1 MPPFWADHVNLPV
14 PISGNFI
21 DQITFSHALTKLIVC
36 LTGMPGAGKSTIADG
51 LKPKGYE
58 IINMGNAVREEA
70 RRRNLEPTRSNLGKL
85 MLELREKNG
94 PGAVAELIKN
104 QIESSSSNVI
114 LIDGLRSNDEIS
126 VLRKFGNVKLLAIHA
141 STDTRFDFLQKR
153 GRSDD
158 PQTKEHFEE
167 RDSRELGVGI
177 SNSIAL
183 SDHAITNIGLTK
195 DELIS
200 SAYQIIQSWTE

>member
-1 MPPFWADHVNLPV
+1 
-14 PISGNFI
+14 
-21 DQITFSHALTKLIVC
+21 
-36 LTGMPGAGKSTIADG
+36 MPGAGKSTIAEG
-51 LKPKGYE
+51 LKPKGYD

-70 RRRNLEPTRSNLGKL
+70 AKRNLEPTSSNLGKL

-94 PGAVAELIKN
+94 PGAIAELVKP
-104 QIESSSSNVI
+104 QIESSIANVI
-114 LIDGLRSNDEIS
+114 LIDGVRSNDEIQ

-158 PQTKEHFEE
+158 PQTKDNFDE
-167 RDSRELGVGI
+167 RDNRELGVGI

-183 SDHAITNIGLTK
+183 SDYAISNISLTK
-195 DELIS
+195 DELIET
-200 SAYQIIQSWTE
+200 AFKIIQSWIE

>member
-1 MPPFWADHVNLPV
+1 M
-14 PISGNFI
+14 
-21 DQITFSHALTKLIVC
+21 TKLIVC

-51 LKPKGYE
+51 LKLKGYD
-58 IINMGNAVREEA
+58 IINMGNTVREEA
-70 RRRNLEPTRSNLGKL
+70 KKRNLEPSRSNLGKL

-94 PGAVAELIKN
+94 PGAVAELIKPE
-104 QIESSSSNVI
+104 IESSTSNVI
-114 LIDGLRSNDEIS
+114 LIDGIRSNDEIE
-126 VLRKFGNVKLLAIHA
+126 VLRKIGNVKLLAIHA

-167 RDSRELGVGI
+167 RDNRELGVGI

-183 SDHAITNIGLTK
+183 SDYAISNIGLTK
-195 DELIS
+195 DELIE
-200 SAYQIIQSWTE
+200 SAYEIIQSWVE

>member
-1 MPPFWADHVNLPV
+1 M
-14 PISGNFI
+14 
-21 DQITFSHALTKLIVC
+21 LTKLIVC
-36 LTGMPGAGKSTIADG
+36 LTGMPGAGKSTIAEG

-70 RRRNLEPTRSNLGKL
+70 KKRNLESTRDNLGKL

-94 PGAVAELIKN
+94 PGAIAELVKP
-104 QIESSSSNVI
+104 QIESSIANVI
-114 LIDGLRSNDEIS
+114 LIDGVRSNDEIQ
-126 VLRKFGNVKLLAIHA
+126 VLKKFGTVKLLAVHA

-167 RDSRELGVGI
+167 RDNREMGVGI

-183 SDHAITNIGLTK
+183 SDYAISNVGLTK
-195 DELIS
+195 DELIEKTFN
-200 SAYQIIQSWTE
+200 IIQSWVK

>member
-1 MPPFWADHVNLPV
+1 M
-14 PISGNFI
+14 
-21 DQITFSHALTKLIVC
+21 LTKLIVC
-36 LTGMPGAGKSTIADG
+36 LTGMPGAGKSTIAEG

-70 RRRNLEPTRSNLGKL
+70 KKRNLESTRDNLGKL

-94 PGAVAELIKN
+94 PGAIAELIKS
-104 QIESSSSNVI
+104 QIESSTANVI
-114 LIDGLRSNDEIS
+114 LIDGVRSNDEIQI
-126 VLRKFGNVKLLAIHA
+126 LRKFGVVKLLAIHA

-158 PQTKEHFEE
+158 PQTIEHFEE
-167 RDSRELGVGI
+167 RDNRELGVGI

-183 SDHAITNIGLTK
+183 SDYAITNIGLTK
-195 DELIS
+195 DELIETS
-200 SAYQIIQSWTE
+200 FKIIQSWIK